1 MVKRRDRETG
11 DDMSKGKGHA
21 ANNQRSNVKN
31 PNNPAYNSDRAN
43 RIQQGHPITPAA
55 PPETTAPDT
64 QKQKE

>member
-1 MVKRRDRETG
+1 
-11 DDMSKGKGHA
+11 MSKGKGHA

-43 RIQQGHPITPAA
+43 RIQQGHPSTPAA
-55 PPETTAPDT
+55 PPETTAPDP